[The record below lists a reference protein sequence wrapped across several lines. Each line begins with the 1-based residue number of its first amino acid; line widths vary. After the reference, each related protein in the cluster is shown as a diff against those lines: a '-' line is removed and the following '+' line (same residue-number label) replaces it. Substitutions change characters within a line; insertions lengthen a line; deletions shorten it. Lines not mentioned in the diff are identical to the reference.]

1 MFRPLAVFIGWRY
14 TRSRRQDQF
23 LSFISLVS
31 LFGMVL
37 GVAALIVVMSVMN
50 GFEAELRDRILALV
64 PHGFVDAKDGR
75 LEQWQARADEISRV
89 PGVVAVAPYIG
100 GSAMIARGGS
110 VRGVQLSAI
119 DPVREQQ
126 VSDIGRLVIAGD
138 YFALAHDQFGIVI
151 GDILARH
158 LGALVGDQVDL
169 ILPRVTVTPMGIFP
183 RQKRFTVRAIFRS
196 GSQLDSTAVFIGL
209 GDGQRL
215 YQLGDAVSGL
225 RVAVDDIFSAQ
236 RVLARA
242 VASPP
247 EALTGEKLLRNDE
260 LQMRD
265 WSQTQGS
272 LFQAVKMEKLM
283 VGLLLFVIIA
293 IAAFNIVSILTMMV
307 NDKRGDI
314 AVLRTM
320 GARPFTVTAI
330 FIVQGAT
337 IGLVGVGAGAL
348 LGVPLAF
355 NAGAIVAAIER
366 LFGASLFDPGV
377 YFITTI
383 PSIVVVADV
392 VLVCI
397 GAWLLSLLA
406 AIYPAWRAA
415 QVQPADAL
423 RYE

>member
-1 MFRPLAVFIGWRY
+1 MFRPLAAFIGWRY

-31 LFGMVL
+31 LLGMSL

-64 PHGFVDAKDGR
+64 PHGFVEAKDGR
-75 LEQWQARADEISRV
+75 LEQWRERADELAQV
-89 PGVVAVAPYIG
+89 PGVIASAPYIG
-100 GSAMIARGGS
+100 GSAMVARGGS
-110 VRGVQLSAI
+110 VRGVQLWAI

-138 YFALAHDQFGIVI
+138 YLALAHDEFGIVI

-158 LGALVGDQVDL
+158 LGVLVGDQIDL

-183 RQKRFTVRAIFRS
+183 RQKRVTVRAIFRS
-196 GSQLDSTAVFIGL
+196 GSQFDSTAAFIGL

-215 YQLGDAVSGL
+215 YQLGQSVSGL
-225 RVAVDDIFSAQ
+225 RVAVDDIFQAQ
-236 RVLARA
+236 SVLTRA
-242 VASPP
+242 VAPH
-247 EALTGEKLLRNDE
+247 ADTLRA
-260 LQMRD
+260 RD

-320 GARPFTVTAI
+320 GARPHTVTAI
-330 FIVQGAT
+330 FIVQGAA
-337 IGLVGVGAGAL
+337 IGLVGVGTGAL
-348 LGVPLAF
+348 LGVPMALH
-355 NAGAIVAAIER
+355 AGAIVAAIER
-366 LFGASLFDPGV
+366 LFGAALFDPGV
-377 YFITTI
+377 YFITAI
-383 PSIVVVADV
+383 PSIVVAADV

-415 QVQPADAL
+415 QVQPAEAL

>member
-1 MFRPLAVFIGWRY
+1 MFRPLAGFIGWRY

-31 LFGMVL
+31 LLGMTL

-50 GFEAELRDRILALV
+50 GFEAELRERILALV

-75 LEQWQARADEISRV
+75 LQEWQATADELAQT
-89 PGVVAVAPYIG
+89 PGIVAAAPYIG
-100 GSAMIARGGS
+100 GSAMLANRGA
-110 VRGVQLSAI
+110 VRGVQLWAI
-119 DPVREQQ
+119 DPTREQQ
-126 VSDIGRLVIAGD
+126 VSDIGRLTVAGD
-138 YFALAHDQFGIVI
+138 YFSLAHDEFSIVI

-158 LGALVGDQVDL
+158 LGVLVGDSVDL

-183 RQKRFTVRAIFRS
+183 RQKRFAVRAIFRS
-196 GSQLDSTAVFIGL
+196 GSQLDSTTAFIGL
-209 GDGQRL
+209 ADGQRL
-215 YQLGDAVSGL
+215 YQLGDGVTGL

-236 RVLARA
+236 TVLARWVKPHSGQFRA
-242 VASPP
+242 
-247 EALTGEKLLRNDE
+247 
-260 LQMRD
+260 RD

-307 NDKRGDI
+307 NDKRAAI

-320 GARPFTVTAI
+320 GARPHTVMAI
-330 FIVQGAT
+330 FIVQGAA
-337 IGLVGVGAGAL
+337 IGLVGVAIGAA

-355 NAGAIVAAIER
+355 NAGAIVAGIEK
-366 LFGASLFDPGV
+366 LFGASLFDPQV
-377 YFITTI
+377 YFITRI
-383 PSIVVVADV
+383 PSIVVGRDV
-392 VLVCI
+392 VVVCI
-397 GAWLLSLLA
+397 AAWLLSLLA

-415 QVQPADAL
+415 QVQPAEAL